1 VPGHVA
7 AKVVVDIALDRS
19 NTTRYTLLEHPNPI
33 TWTTCMNYVISC
45 LPEHHDIELV
55 PWQTWVE
62 KLEEY
67 TSEGKVPALNA
78 SILLEFYQDL
88 EGMTEMGM
96 SDRKPSDVI
105 PRSMPELGKEDVGSW
120 IGFWKERNAF

>member
-1 VPGHVA
+1 MPGHVA
-7 AKVVVDIALDRS
+7 AKVVVDIAINR
-19 NTTRYTLLEHPNPI
+19 NTARYTLLEHPNPI

-45 LPEHHDIELV
+45 LSHDVIELV

-67 TSEGKVPALNA
+67 TSEGKTPALNA

-96 SDRKPSDVI
+96 PDRKPSDSV